1 MTYTSKALHLL
12 AIIIIPI
19 LEIKDTYQEPV
30 ALTKGQQS

>member
-1 MTYTSKALHLL
+1 MTYKALHVL

-30 ALTKGQQS
+30 GITKGQES